1 MLSVAEVGTYHDEG
15 LVIPNSFRL
24 PDKAVNLLRAAVDR
38 VVARNPDTASDLL
51 INVHLDRAPPFDLRG
66 DPAFADL
73 VAYPEILDMVAQLI
87 GQDIILWSTHLFCK
101 QANIGREA
109 PWHQDGHYWPIRPLA
124 TCTAWVALD
133 ETNVD
138 NGALRYIPGSHKM
151 GTFLHRT
158 DMDPRLTLHQVVDD
172 PKFDSSQEKYVEMQA
187 GQLSLHDV
195 HIMHGSAANTSGR
208 RRAGLAIRYMPAS
221 SVLRRDLDM
230 TKNSRLDWGTMPLS
244 LMRGENLDGANDLIV
259 GHPR

>member
-1 MLSVAEVGTYHDEG
+1 MLSTEEINAYHTQG
-15 LVIPNSFRL
+15 LIIPSGFRL
-24 PDKAVNLLRAAVDR
+24 PSDTVEALRGAVDK
-38 VVARNPDTASDLL
+38 VVALNPNTPSDHL
-51 INVHLDRAPPFDLRG
+51 INVHLDRAPPFNLRG
-66 DPAFADL
+66 DPLFSDL
-73 VAYPEILDMVAQLI
+73 VSNTDILDMVEQLI
-87 GQDIILWSTHLFCK
+87 GPDIILWTTHLFCK
-101 QANIGREA
+101 QASTGREV

-133 ETNVD
+133 DTTID

-151 GTFLHRT
+151 GTFQHRT

-172 PKFDSSQEKYVEMQA
+172 PRFDQTTEKYVEMRS

-195 HIMHGSAANTSGR
+195 HILHGSTSNTSGR

-221 SVLRRDLDM
+221 SVLRRDLDL
-230 TKNSRLDWGTMPLS
+230 TKTSRLDWRTIPLS
-244 LMRGENLDGANDLIV
+244 QMRGENLGGKNDLTV